1 MNGSIKQ
8 DLVRCCHLMAE
19 KGLVAGTE
27 GNVSARAE
35 DGKSVWMTPSNV
47 NKGEVTE
54 AMLVRLD
61 LDGNVVEGE
70 RPPTSERW
78 MHLEFYRQRPG
89 AGGVAHGH
97 PVFCTAFAAASR
109 RLPRDILPEL
119 IAVIGEI
126 PLVPYGRPSSPK
138 LAAAIAPFCRQHN
151 VFLLQNHGA
160 IAVGPSVRDAY
171 HRLEV
176 AEAYAKTC
184 WAATALGGVKPL
196 VAEEI
201 ADLPTPSFD

>member
-1 MNGSIKQ
+1 MTDQVKRDI
-8 DLVRCCHLMAE
+8 VRYCQLMAQ

-27 GNVSARAE
+27 GNVSARAT
-35 DGKSVWMTPSNV
+35 DGTIWMTPSNV
-47 NKGEVTE
+47 NKGEVT
-54 AMLVRLD
+54 ADMLVRLD
-61 LDGNVVEGE
+61 LKARVIEGAHA
-70 RPPTSERW
+70 PTSERF

-97 PVFCTAFAAASR
+97 PVFATAFAAAGR
-109 RLPRDILPEL
+109 RLPRDVLPEL
-119 IAVIGEI
+119 IAVIGDI
-126 PLVPYGRPSSPK
+126 ALVPYARPSSPK

-160 IAVGPSVRDAY
+160 IAVGCDVRDAY

-184 WAATALGGVKPL
+184 WVAEALGGVKSL
-196 VAEEI
+196 SSAAIAE
-201 ADLPTPSFD
+201 LPSPTFD

>member
-1 MNGSIKQ
+1 MTDKVKQ
-8 DLVRCCHLMAE
+8 DIVRYCRLMAQ

-27 GNVSARAE
+27 GNVSGRAA
-35 DGKSVWMTPSNV
+35 DGTVWMTPANV
-47 NKGEVTE
+47 NKGEVT
-54 AMLVRLD
+54 ADMLVRLD
-61 LDGNVVEGE
+61 LEAQVIEGAYA
-70 RPPTSERW
+70 PTSERY

-97 PVFCTAFAAASR
+97 PVFATAFAAAGQP
-109 RLPRDILPEL
+109 LPSGVLPEL

-126 PLVPYGRPSSPK
+126 ALVPYARPSSPK
-138 LAAAIAPFCRQHN
+138 LAAAIAPFCRRHN

-160 IAVGPSVRDAY
+160 IAVGRDVQDAY

-184 WAATALGGVKPL
+184 WAAEALGGVKPL
-196 VAEEI
+196 SAAAI
-201 ADLPTPSFD
+201 ADLPSPSFD